1 MEPDWWFSN
10 PDTVP
15 PVDPSDLKKV
25 WNLLAEEELTHSRR
39 ATDIEIFERVCSPGA
54 DTTAVWYR
62 AGQTWLIRKYSEHS
76 STRRDVLSRHMPDGV
91 PDDLL
96 LKIAATI
103 PMEKMPPGVI
113 RNSVPFDV
121 DKFFNRLNESEEHS

>member
-1 MEPDWWFSN
+1 MQ
-10 PDTVP
+10 
-15 PVDPSDLKKV
+15 
-25 WNLLAEEELTHSRR
+25 LLSKYTELLSIRR
-39 ATDIEIFERVCSPGA
+39 ED
-54 DTTAVWYR
+54 
-62 AGQTWLIRKYSEHS
+62 
-76 STRRDVLSRHMPDGV
+76 LSRHMPDGV

-121 DKFFNRLNESEEHS
+121 DKFFNCLNESEEHS